1 MAFFFSFFSF
11 EMNILRFQ
19 FKIKFGEKNF
29 LGSAVSIRTFSSRKK
44 MKQLLLTNFKSKA
57 MTNFI
62 IKTHRKDT
70 IYTKPHLFILN
81 KGMNSGKP
89 QKEQFTN
96 SFVLI
101 FEKVE
106 DCENIFFVAYS
117 LWQTKFWHPF
127 LIGSV
132 IPFLRL
138 PDFKKEFNPQSSLM
152 MVEHEQH
159 QKNVAALKLL
169 EKKEKQYKEDIHLI
183 NDLRK
188 AILYRYCRK

>member
-1 MAFFFSFFSF
+1 
-11 EMNILRFQ
+11 
-19 FKIKFGEKNF
+19 
-29 LGSAVSIRTFSSRKK
+29 
-44 MKQLLLTNFKSKA
+44 

-70 IYTKPHLFILN
+70 LYDKPHLFVLN

-96 SFVLI
+96 SFVII
-101 FEKVE
+101 FEKEE
-106 DCENIFFVAYS
+106 DCESIFFVAYS
-117 LWQTKFWHPF
+117 LWQTKFWHQF

-138 PDFKKEFNPQSSLM
+138 PDFKKEFNPQASLM

-159 QKNVAALKLL
+159 LKNVAALKLL
-169 EKKEKQYKEDIHLI
+169 EKKEKQYKEDMMLI

-188 AILYRYCRK
+188 AILYRYNRK